1 MASIHSHRG
10 KKMVYALKASRLAM
24 KMIEK
29 SINTFN
35 ELQENAAKLN
45 EKDEKV
51 AYRTIAVP

>member
-1 MASIHSHRG
+1 
-10 KKMVYALKASRLAM
+10 M

-51 AYRTIAVP
+51 TYRTIAAP